1 MSEDICAWETVSRIE
16 SGRTPNQKKLYRLW
30 KKLGIERERYYGF
43 IESEHYEV
51 YGWVRDYN
59 RLIGNEKRQEAEM
72 LFERIESEL
81 DKKIPVN
88 KQYLERA
95 RITEKLRN
103 GRISNEEAIEEWRK
117 ILAITMPPL
126 PSGKRIYRIP
136 FRTEFAIMNQIA
148 RTFAAMGKYDSACE
162 IYAEVLKQYHKNE
175 STLRGHV
182 VQGIL
187 LYVCYAAILED
198 NNELELSEQI
208 AKEGMKF
215 TIECMRGDTA
225 CKILANLTCVY
236 EKRKEIELEMR
247 YLKDAYYLSRLYR
260 QGMLT
265 DLLKNRY
272 AEKQINFQ
280 ANRLNLQIFI
290 SETN

>member
-1 MSEDICAWETVSRIE
+1 
-16 SGRTPNQKKLYRLW
+16 
-30 KKLGIERERYYGF
+30 
-43 IESEHYEV
+43 
-51 YGWVRDYN
+51 
-59 RLIGNEKRQEAEM
+59 
-72 LFERIESEL
+72 
-81 DKKIPVN
+81 
-88 KQYLERA
+88 
-95 RITEKLRN
+95 
-103 GRISNEEAIEEWRK
+103 
-117 ILAITMPPL
+117 
-126 PSGKRIYRIP
+126 
-136 FRTEFAIMNQIA
+136 MNQIA

-247 YLKDAYYLSRLYR
+247 YLKDAYYLSRYLYR
-260 QGMLT
+260 RRIDYSSGC
-265 DLLKNRY
+265 DRV
-272 AEKQINFQ
+272 
-280 ANRLNLQIFI
+280 
-290 SETN
+290 

>member
-1 MSEDICAWETVSRIE
+1 M
-16 SGRTPNQKKLYRLW
+16 NQR
-30 KKLGIERERYYGF
+30 
-43 IESEHYEV
+43 
-51 YGWVRDYN
+51 
-59 RLIGNEKRQEAEM
+59 
-72 LFERIESEL
+72 
-81 DKKIPVN
+81 
-88 KQYLERA
+88 LERA
-95 RITEKLRN
+95 RKEK
-103 GRISNEEAIEEWRK
+103 EEYLAQKEE
-117 ILAITMPPL
+117 LEQ
-126 PSGKRIYRIP
+126 S
-136 FRTEFAIMNQIA
+136 IA
-148 RTFAAMGKYDSACE
+148 SLQSSQQAMEKAA
-162 IYAEVLKQYHKNE
+162 
-175 STLRGHV
+175 
-182 VQGIL
+182 
-187 LYVCYAAILED
+187 
-198 NNELELSEQI
+198 LELSEQI

-225 CKILANLTCVY
+225 CKILANLTCIY

>member
-103 GRISNEEAIEEWRK
+103 GRISNEEAIEV
-117 ILAITMPPL
+117 I
-126 PSGKRIYRIP
+126 
-136 FRTEFAIMNQIA
+136 
-148 RTFAAMGKYDSACE
+148 
-162 IYAEVLKQYHKNE
+162 NE
-175 STLRGHV
+175 
-182 VQGIL
+182 
-187 LYVCYAAILED
+187 
-198 NNELELSEQI
+198 
-208 AKEGMKF
+208 
-215 TIECMRGDTA
+215 
-225 CKILANLTCVY
+225 
-236 EKRKEIELEMR
+236 
-247 YLKDAYYLSRLYR
+247 
-260 QGMLT
+260 
-265 DLLKNRY
+265 
-272 AEKQINFQ
+272 
-280 ANRLNLQIFI
+280 
-290 SETN
+290 

>member
-1 MSEDICAWETVSRIE
+1 
-16 SGRTPNQKKLYRLW
+16 
-30 KKLGIERERYYGF
+30 
-43 IESEHYEV
+43 
-51 YGWVRDYN
+51 
-59 RLIGNEKRQEAEM
+59 
-72 LFERIESEL
+72 
-81 DKKIPVN
+81 
-88 KQYLERA
+88 
-95 RITEKLRN
+95 
-103 GRISNEEAIEEWRK
+103 
-117 ILAITMPPL
+117 
-126 PSGKRIYRIP
+126 
-136 FRTEFAIMNQIA
+136 MNQIA

-236 EKRKEIELEMR
+236 EQRKEIELEMR

>member
-198 NNELELSEQI
+198 NNELELSEQ
-208 AKEGMKF
+208 
-215 TIECMRGDTA
+215 
-225 CKILANLTCVY
+225 KILANLTCVY

>member
-1 MSEDICAWETVSRIE
+1 MTV
-16 SGRTPNQKKLYRLW
+16 T
-30 KKLGIERERYYGF
+30 
-43 IESEHYEV
+43 
-51 YGWVRDYN
+51 
-59 RLIGNEKRQEAEM
+59 
-72 LFERIESEL
+72 
-81 DKKIPVN
+81 
-88 KQYLERA
+88 
-95 RITEKLRN
+95 
-103 GRISNEEAIEEWRK
+103 
-117 ILAITMPPL
+117 
-126 PSGKRIYRIP
+126 
-136 FRTEFAIMNQIA
+136 
-148 RTFAAMGKYDSACE
+148 CE

-265 DLLKNRY
+265 DLLKNR
-272 AEKQINFQ
+272 
-280 ANRLNLQIFI
+280 
-290 SETN
+290 